1 MSTVSAERL
10 ATIFVE
16 VADTLVDEFD
26 LIEFLHLLADRTA
39 GLAHASAVGL
49 LLSDQR
55 GNLEFMAGSDENVK
69 LLELFQLQNQEGP
82 CLDAFR
88 TARPVINAD
97 LRAAGGRWPRF
108 APRATAAGFRSV
120 HAFPLRLRSD
130 VIGALNLFGT
140 DVGALDAADVQIVQA
155 VADVATIALLQ
166 ERTIHRSE
174 VLTEQLQGALN
185 SRIVIEQAKGAIAQ
199 AHGVSVDEAFTRMRG
214 YARRTNRRLSEVA
227 HTVVTHPTSIPE
239 LSTHQPTAGDKPD
252 STTTRD

>member
-10 ATIFVE
+10 AKIFVE

-26 LIEFLHLLADRTA
+26 LIEFLHLLAERTA
-39 GLAHASAVGL
+39 RLAGASAVGL
-49 LLSDQR
+49 LLADQR

-97 LRAAGGRWPRF
+97 LQAAGARWPRF
-108 APRATAAGFRSV
+108 APHATAAGFRSV
-120 HAFPLRLRSD
+120 HAFPLRLRSE
-130 VIGALNLFGT
+130 VIGALNLFGA
-140 DVGALDAADVQIVQA
+140 DVGTFDDADVQIVQA
-155 VADVATIALLQ
+155 VADVATIGLLQ
-166 ERTIHRSE
+166 ERTIRRSE

-199 AHGVSVDEAFTRMRG
+199 THGMSVDEAFANLRG
-214 YARRTNRRLSEVA
+214 YARRTRRRLSDVA
-227 HTVVTHPTSIPE
+227 HAVVTDLESIPE
-239 LSTHQPTAGDKPD
+239 LSTPPPQPP
-252 STTTRD
+252 S